1 MKATCSENT
10 TRTNPMSSISVFCV
24 SVIFLVLFMIT
35 YVDGL
40 NSNVMVPPI
49 VFIVYPVFPYVFTKI
64 IDSRPVSVR
73 IRECAFCVAKYGPI
87 IQSASL
93 HGWEL

>member
-10 TRTNPMSSISVFCV
+10 TRTSPISSISVFCV
-24 SVIFLVLFMIT
+24 SVIFLMLFMIT

-40 NSNVMVPPI
+40 NSNVKVPLI
-49 VFIVYPVFPYVFTKI
+49 DLNVYPVFPYVFTKI
-64 IDSRPVSVR
+64 IDSMPVSVR

-87 IQSASL
+87 VQSASL
-93 HGWEL
+93 PG